1 MTRTKYHE
9 SLDTLKSDITDM
21 GKLAYEAIDHSII
34 ALKEIDRELAKEVID
49 GDQVI
54 DDYEMKIEKSIS
66 QIIARQSPTAKD
78 MRLVTS
84 CLKIAIDIERMSDL
98 AVNIA
103 EIARDMKGDHVKPLV
118 DIPKMAENARN
129 MLEQAMIA
137 FANDDA
143 KLAKETAEK
152 DDAID
157 KAFYAIEKEL
167 IEMMISDDSIITNTS
182 HLLFVLRYIERIGDH
197 ACNICES
204 IVYIV
209 EGQREDLN

>member
-9 SLDTLKSDITDM
+9 TLDILKNDIIEM
-21 GKLAYEAIDHSII
+21 GKLAQKAINNSTL
-34 ALKEIDRELAKEVID
+34 ALKELDRELANSVID
-49 GDQVI
+49 GDQAI

-66 QIIARQSPTAKD
+66 QIIALQSPTAGD

-103 EIARDMKGDHVKPLV
+103 EIANEMEGEHVKPLV
-118 DIPKMAENARN
+118 DIPKMAETANS
-129 MLEQAMIA
+129 MLEQAMVA
-137 FANDDA
+137 FATNDT
-143 KLAKETAEK
+143 KLAEATAKK
-152 DDAID
+152 DDEID
-157 KAFYAIEKEL
+157 KAFYTIEKEL
-167 IEMMISDDSIITNTS
+167 IEMMIEDDSVITNAS

-204 IVYIV
+204 IVYIA